1 MGSHILVK
9 VGINRYRGHYF
20 VVDTGASAT
29 VVDSNL
35 KGLKEMIQPEE
46 IQSYALSDEMLQ
58 TRFCLVDKFYVGDVL
73 FPGTLM
79 AALDLSGLQN
89 MYRRFT
95 KIKISGLLGG
105 DFLSSGKAIIDYKKQ
120 SLSFIPAPPLSY
132 DEITEMYDKFKGIN
146 ETR

>member
-35 KGLKEMIQPEE
+35 KGLKDMTQPEDV
-46 IQSYALSDEMLQ
+46 QSYALSDEMLQ

-73 FPGTLM
+73 FPGTFM

-89 MYRRFT
+89 MYKRFT
-95 KIKISGLLGG
+95 KVKISGLLGG
-105 DFLSSGKAIIDYKKQ
+105 DFLSLTEAVIDYKKQ
-120 SLSFIPAPPLSY
+120 TLSFLPVPPLSAN
-132 DEITEMYDKFKGIN
+132 EIMDMYDNLKGID
-146 ETR
+146 ES